1 MILALLVACQTRHP
15 VGEAILEDV
24 PAPDDYAG
32 AARDA
37 TRELRLYTDGLTTA
51 LLLRAAWLDADFR
64 RALEQERAH
73 RLLLEPAR
81 REEALR
87 ASLAEGEASHVF
99 ILSADSQWREDL
111 RFGFGEDEPWRLRLF
126 VGDRAC
132 TPGTLE
138 QVKKPTPLELDL
150 YPHHTGWGSLW
161 KVSFAAD
168 CGRPTAGAPLV
179 LQVTGARGTGELGW
193 RTEDGHGA
201 DSR

>member
-1 MILALLVACQTRHP
+1 VILLLVAACQTRHP
-15 VGEAILEDV
+15 VGDAILADV

-51 LLLRAAWLDADFR
+51 LLLRAAWLDDGFR
-64 RALEQERAH
+64 RAVEAERAH
-73 RLLLEPAR
+73 RLLLEPDR

-87 ASLAEGEASHVF
+87 TSLAEGEASHVF
-99 ILSADSQWREDL
+99 VVSADSQWREDL
-111 RFGFGEDEPWRLRLF
+111 RFAFGEEEPWRLRLF

-132 TPGTLE
+132 SPGTIE
-138 QVKKPTPLELDL
+138 PMKKPTPLDLGL

-161 KVSFAAD
+161 KVSFSAD
-168 CGRPTAGAPLV
+168 CGRPSAAAPLV

-193 RTEDGHGA
+193 ANSGSA
-201 DSR
+201 SNSR